1 MNVPDIREVY
11 FVVILASNRN
21 YRCGEGDI
29 ASVPNKDLYLED
41 PFVKYPSKTAL
52 NNKKRLTKRAAVL

>member
-29 ASVPNKDLYLED
+29 TGGPNKDLYLED

-52 NNKKRLTKRAAVL
+52 NITKKG